1 MMTDDQ
7 TSEDQERAP
16 GPEMAPYSRHILLC
30 TGHHC
35 APPGAGKHLYG
46 YLPVL
51 LSRYGLL
58 FGPNRVKRGECP
70 CLGVCQQGPIAV
82 VYPEGVWYHSVTPA
96 LLEKIVREHLL
107 LGEPLE
113 AYIFHD
119 LSEHQDDNTTEQ
131 AS

>member
-1 MMTDDQ
+1 MTTGDPTFD
-7 TSEDQERAP
+7 TGDTMA

-35 APPGAGKHLYG
+35 ATPGTGKRLYG
-46 YLPVL
+46 FLPIL

-82 VYPEGVWYHSVTPA
+82 VYPEGLWYHSVTPA
-96 LLEKIVREHLL
+96 LLERIVREHLL
-107 LGEPLE
+107 LGE
-113 AYIFHD
+113 AVKSHIFHD
-119 LSEHQDDNTTEQ
+119 LREQQDDNATEQ